1 MREPGE
7 SPGLPG
13 AGRRRDGLAVEP
25 ALEQVKYWD
34 AGGAAAGVVDSDDVI
49 GVVGDASAPFPL
61 ASVTKLLT
69 ALAVLVAVE
78 ERTLDLDQPA
88 GPRGATVRHLLAHA
102 SGLPLDGQD
111 PVAAPGTSRI
121 YSNTGFEVLAT
132 ELARHAGMTF
142 PDYLS
147 GGVLHPLGL
156 GGTVLVGGAAWGAS
170 GPLADLLALGRELL
184 SPTLISAETLA
195 EATSVAFPHLAGI
208 LPGFGRQDPN
218 DWGLGFEVRD
228 HKRPH
233 WTGAGNSPRTFGH
246 FGRSGAF
253 LWVDPV
259 ARLACASVAGR
270 EFGPWAVRAWPR
282 LSDAVLREFGPAA
295 SA

>member
-1 MREPGE
+1 M
-7 SPGLPG
+7 
-13 AGRRRDGLAVEP
+13 EP

-69 ALAVLVAVE
+69 ALAVLVAIE

-195 EATSVAFPHLAGI
+195 EATSVAFPHLSGI